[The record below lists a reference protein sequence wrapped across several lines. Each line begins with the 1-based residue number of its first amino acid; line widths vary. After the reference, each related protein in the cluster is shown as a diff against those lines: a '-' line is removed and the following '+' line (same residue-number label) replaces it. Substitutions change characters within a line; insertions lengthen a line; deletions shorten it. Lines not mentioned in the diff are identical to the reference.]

1 MCTKRGSKLVRPPSP
16 VLLSL
21 RRRART
27 SLLFHANRSLVETP
41 EIPRVGRA
49 HCLSFSLSLRRTPG
63 PMDYSS
69 PWRIRVKVTD

>member
-1 MCTKRGSKLVRPPSP
+1 MCTKRRSKLVRPPSP
-16 VLLSL
+16 SLFL

-27 SLLFHANRSLVETP
+27 SLLFHANCSLVETP
-41 EIPRVGRA
+41 EIPVWDA
-49 HCLSFSLSLRRTPG
+49 YILSLSLSLSLDTPG